1 MELGT
6 EVAIETIEECLV
18 VGHIVALGTLLLCQL
33 EILTRHLAG
42 TTGSVVGVLNRS
54 GSAGA
59 NEEES
64 DHSDKEYH
72 AIEQPV
78 CPEADS

>member
-6 EVAIETIEECLV
+6 EVAIETIEECLI
-18 VGHIVALGTLLLCQL
+18 VGHIVALGALLLRQL
-33 EILTRHLAG
+33 EILSRHLAG
-42 TTGSVVGVLNRS
+42 TTGAVVGVLDRS
-54 GSAGA
+54 GPTGA
-59 NEEES
+59 NEEEGN
-64 DHSDKEYH
+64 HTYKEYH